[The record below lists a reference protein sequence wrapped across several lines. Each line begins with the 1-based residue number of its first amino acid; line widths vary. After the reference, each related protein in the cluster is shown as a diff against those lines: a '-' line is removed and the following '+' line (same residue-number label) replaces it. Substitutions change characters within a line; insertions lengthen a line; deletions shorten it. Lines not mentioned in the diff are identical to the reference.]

1 MKLNDLP
8 LPHLCALVHETAMG
22 LIRNTLLAMSREP
35 EEARSGIDD
44 METLVRTVSRL
55 DPPRLK
61 LSCTGAHACRHHA
74 LACALATDA
83 LRRMLSTSV

>member
-8 LPHLCALVHETAMG
+8 LLHRCALVHETATG

-35 EEARSGIDD
+35 QEARSGIDD

-61 LSCTGAHACRHHA
+61 ISCTGAHECRHHA

-83 LRRMLSTSV
+83 LRRMLSASV

>member
-1 MKLNDLP
+1 
-8 LPHLCALVHETAMG
+8 

-44 METLVRTVSRL
+44 MEALVRTVSRL
-55 DPPRLK
+55 EPPQLK
-61 LSCTGAHACRHHA
+61 ISCTGARECRHQA

-83 LRRMLSTSV
+83 LRRMLSAGV

>member
-8 LPHLCALVHETAMG
+8 LPHRCALVHETATG

-44 METLVRTVSRL
+44 METLVRTVSRQ
-55 DPPRLK
+55 
-61 LSCTGAHACRHHA
+61 SCTGAHECRHHA
-74 LACALATDA
+74 LACVLATDA
-83 LRRMLSTSV
+83 LRRMLSAGI